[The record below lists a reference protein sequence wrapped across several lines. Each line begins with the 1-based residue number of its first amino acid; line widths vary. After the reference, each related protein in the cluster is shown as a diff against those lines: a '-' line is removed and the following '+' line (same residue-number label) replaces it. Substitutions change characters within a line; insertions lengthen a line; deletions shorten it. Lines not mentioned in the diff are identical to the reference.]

1 MEQTTIQRQHQNCKE
16 RPDCGKELNAIRDA
30 IYVIGGKW
38 RLPIIVTLR
47 GGHTR
52 FNDIQKTVGISAKV
66 LSTELKSLELNGIVK
81 RKVQHDSN
89 TIEYELTDYSRTLHD
104 VLESLGSWGTQ
115 HKEKIRKEMRNGI

>member
-1 MEQTTIQRQHQNCKE
+1 MQQTTIQQHDYE
-16 RPDCGKELNAIRDA
+16 HRPNCGKELNAIRDA

-81 RKVQHDSN
+81 RNVQPHSS
-89 TIEYELTDYSRTLHD
+89 TIDYELTDYSRTLRD

-115 HKEKIRKEMRNGI
+115 HKEKIREEMRNGV